1 MDGFEGIM
9 PSEILQAGKDKIL
22 FGITYIM
29 ESKNKTKLLEQ
40 EIRLTVTKGEG

>member
-9 PSEILQAGKDKIL
+9 PSEICQAEKDKIL